1 MKMKIYFCYI
11 ILLLCIECVNAQTI
25 LLKAQVIY
33 KNELLK
39 NYTLLVDGR
48 AATTDFSGILLSPVP
63 NSKSQVKI
71 QTQDKRYFILYPRGG
86 NILVPKDYTLITEI
100 MLGTF
105 GDDPNIKV
113 YNKILKELNDAGRKP
128 GVNITPLQQKLD
140 SIEALL
146 TRLNY
151 SKEDLRTARERQDGI
166 DLYYPEITTTLRN
179 YLSQANEVK
188 NAFKYTAEFALS
200 QQTALT
206 VLIQAINSYN
216 PVIEKLYLTQTS
228 YSKKIIDYWQDTALQ
243 KKFDNITDNIINEI
257 TKKTVT
263 KLNEIKNNI
272 NLFYQNKLAGNR
284 QQNQEM
290 IRREISSVLPVFT
303 RQLEELEISIDNFNT
318 LLAIY

>member
-11 ILLLCIECVNAQTI
+11 ILLLCIGCVNAQTI

-63 NSKSQVKI
+63 GSKSQVKI

-128 GVNITPLQQKLD
+128 GINITPLQQKLD

-228 YSKKIIDYWQDTALQ
+228 YSKKIIDYWQDTTLQ
-243 KKFDNITDNIINEI
+243 KKFDNITDNILNEI

>member
-1 MKMKIYFCYI
+1 MKMKKYFIYI
-11 ILLLCIECVNAQTI
+11 ILLLCIGSVNAQTI

-33 KNELLK
+33 KNELLQ

-48 AATTDFSGILLSPVP
+48 AATTDFSGVLLSPVSS
-63 NSKSQVKI
+63 SKAQVKI

-113 YNKILKELNDAGRKP
+113 YNKLLKELNEAGRKP
-128 GVNITPLQQKLD
+128 GVNIAPLQLKLD
-140 SIEALL
+140 SIEAQL

-243 KKFDNITDNIINEI
+243 KTFDNIADNIINEI

-272 NLFYQNKLAGNR
+272 NLFYQNKLPGNR

-290 IRREISSVLPVFT
+290 IRKEISSILPVFT
-303 RQLEELEISIDNFNT
+303 RQLEELEISINNFNT

>member
-11 ILLLCIECVNAQTI
+11 ILLLCIGCVNAQTI

-303 RQLEELEISIDNFNT
+303 RQLEELEISINNFNT

>member
-11 ILLLCIECVNAQTI
+11 ILLLCIGCVNAQTI

-100 MLGTF
+100 MLVTF